1 MKTLLVLA
9 QHPEL
14 AESVRAALNP
24 ELVRV
29 IHRLDLAEAEP
40 QLSRAGVDGVI
51 IDADTGSIQG
61 IWLLEKI
68 RRRAPNCPLIV
79 FTGARSF
86 ELEEEAYLQG
96 VTHVLTKP
104 VRPRLLNALLERLW
118 AAPVAARLEHR
129 ALPLRPVEPSRPA
142 HTAHSAAEAL
152 GVLRDFTSILNHSLD
167 AEGLLKK
174 FLLKLRE
181 ILGVNRAAIFLKPSA
196 AATVFGEAG
205 EISDTR
211 RMRR

>member
-14 AESVRAALNP
+14 AEAVRAALNP

-51 IDADTGSIQG
+51 IDAETGGIQG

-68 RRRAPNCPLIV
+68 RRRVPNCPLII

-96 VTHVLTKP
+96 VNHVLTT
-104 VRPRLLNALLERLW
+104 
-118 AAPVAARLEHR
+118 AAR
-129 ALPLRPVEPSRPA
+129 AA
-142 HTAHSAAEAL
+142 H
-152 GVLRDFTSILNHSLD
+152 
-167 AEGLLKK
+167 
-174 FLLKLRE
+174 
-181 ILGVNRAAIFLKPSA
+181 
-196 AATVFGEAG
+196 
-205 EISDTR
+205 
-211 RMRR
+211 